1 MTTSGRKPKKQKLR
15 NAEYYDFQNIQ
26 DALYATSKKNGVFK
40 DLMQYVLSEE
50 NIMLAYR
57 NIKKNNGSRTAG
69 VDRKTIQN
77 LSNLSAE
84 RLITTVRNKLR
95 HYQPQ
100 AVRRVEIPKHHD
112 PSKKRP
118 LGIPTIMDR
127 LIQQCFLQV
136 LEPICEAK
144 FHENSHGFRPNR
156 SQEHALAQ
164 CDRMMQISDLH
175 FVVDVDIK
183 GFFDNV
189 NHGKLLKQMWT
200 MGIRDKTVL
209 SIISAMLKAEVAGI
223 GFPIKGT
230 PQGGIISPLLSN
242 IVLNELDWW
251 IDGQWE
257 NLPTEH
263 DYVGQ
268 PTPSG
273 GVSNSNRH
281 RALRKTKLKECQI
294 VRYADDFK
302 IFCRNRKS
310 ADRLFIAV
318 KLWLKD
324 RLGLD
329 ISPEKSKV
337 INLKR
342 RYSEFL
348 GFKLKVT
355 ARKQK
360 KQDIIKYVVKSHVS
374 EKALK
379 RIREK
384 TADYIYNIQHPKNGS
399 NQYQAV
405 NRLNAYIIG
414 IHNYYGKA
422 TMVAADFKKIAFS
435 VHKSLKARLKSNIK
449 SKKEVQKRGLPYSI
463 SPFIQDR
470 YGGSAQLK
478 FICGNT
484 LVPIGYVHYDTPMH
498 KKRTVNSYTPEG
510 REEIH
515 KMLQGVSTPILQYL
529 MRNPVINASIE
540 YNDNRLALY
549 CAQMGKCAVTREPL
563 MIGNIHCHHITPRH
577 LGGKDNYQ
585 NLILISQVAHQLI
598 HAKGPDT
605 VRKLEEKLHL
615 TSKQKKTLDKFRKLA
630 NVDICLDERQDC
642 D

>member
-1 MTTSGRKPKKQKLR
+1 MTTGGRKPKKQKLR
-15 NAEYYDFQNIQ
+15 NAEYYDFQSVQ
-26 DALYATSKKNGVFK
+26 DMLYAKSKRNAVFK

-69 VDRKTIQN
+69 VDKKTIQN

-84 RLITTVRNKLR
+84 KLIATVQNKLR

-100 AVRRVEIPKHHD
+100 AVRRVEIPKPND

-164 CDRMMQISDLH
+164 CDRMMQISHLH

-189 NHGKLLKQMWT
+189 NHGKLLKQMWA
-200 MGIRDKTVL
+200 MGIRDKTVI

-223 GFPIKGT
+223 GFPLKGT

-251 IDGQWE
+251 IDSQWE
-257 NLPTEH
+257 SMPTQH
-263 DYVGQ
+263 DYLGQ
-268 PTPSG
+268 PTPNG
-273 GVSNSNRH
+273 GISYSNRH

-302 IFCRNRKS
+302 IFCRDRKS
-310 ADRLFIAV
+310 AEKLFVAV
-318 KLWLKD
+318 RLWLKD

-337 INLKR
+337 VNLKQ

-355 ARKQK
+355 ARKKK
-360 KQDIIKYVVKSHVS
+360 KQNTIKYVVKSHVS

-384 TADYIYNIQHPKNGS
+384 TADYIYNIQHPKCGS

-405 NRLNAYIIG
+405 SRFNAYLIG

-422 TMVAADFKKIAFS
+422 TMVSADFKKIAYS
-435 VHKSLKARLKSNIK
+435 VHKSLKARLKSAVK
-449 SKKEVQKRGLPYSI
+449 SKKEVQKRGLPHSI
-463 SPFIQDR
+463 SPFVQKK
-470 YGGSAQLK
+470 YGESAQLK
-478 FICGNT
+478 FISGNV
-484 LVPIGYVHYDTPMH
+484 LIPIGYVHYDAPMH
-498 KKRTVNSYTPEG
+498 QKRTVNSYTPEG

-515 KMLQGVSTPILQYL
+515 KILQGLNIGILQYL
-529 MRNPVINASIE
+529 MRNPVIDATIE
-540 YNDNRLALY
+540 YNDNRLALF
-549 CAQMGKCAVTREPL
+549 CAQMGKCAVTGEAL
-563 MIGNIHCHHITPRH
+563 VIGDIHCHHITPRY
-577 LGGKDNYQ
+577 LVGKDNYQ
-585 NLILISQVAHQLI
+585 NLTLVTETVHRLI
-598 HAKGPDT
+598 HAKNPDT
-605 VRKLEEKLHL
+605 VRNLEEKLRL
-615 TSKQKKTLDKFRKLA
+615 TSKQKKKLDKLRKLA

-642 D
+642 N